1 MKDEEIATLF
11 LLILGASALAEAL
24 NPKCPVCK
32 NQVDRGAIRCPHCGA
47 PLRWGP

>member
-1 MKDEEIATLF
+1 MKDKDIATLF

-32 NQVDRGAIRCPHCGA
+32 NPVVRGSSHCMHCGT